1 MNRTPARVPLGV
13 PDAATGPDSVD
24 GLRATIDLAPIGLAQ
39 FDLDGRFLHV
49 NDRLCEILGCTRP
62 DLLPRTF
69 QEITA
74 ADDLPRC
81 LELTR
86 SLAAAEIAD
95 YCLEKRF
102 VRPDSSVMWARI
114 TVSAVRRTNGTVA
127 FFIGAAEEI
136 TEQVTTLQNLRTAEE
151 RLRTALDASM
161 IGTFRFDIRQNAL
174 DWADGLDRL
183 FGGVENVTLEQFFSV
198 IHPDDREHMMASYRK
213 SVSDGADFEEEFR
226 VIWPDGSIHWL
237 HDRGRTFIGEDLQPL
252 YILGAI
258 TDITNHKR
266 MEEVI
271 AAREAQFRT
280 LANTIPQLAWVAD
293 NDGRRSWFNDRWFEY
308 TGTTLEQSKGFG
320 WMRAYES
327 EAAAHAALDGMR
339 TAFRQGAIWEST
351 IRLRRSDGTFG
362 WFLSRALP
370 VRGPDGA
377 ITQWFGTNTDITDR
391 ANAEREREAVI
402 ERERMARLEAE
413 RATAVRDQVL
423 SFVAH
428 DLRNPLQAIMLT
440 ASGLLDQASPAAKD
454 TRPAEII
461 KRCARDMDRLIADL
475 LDVSRIESGT
485 LAVRREPVAIPLL
498 VSVVVERLQKQAHSR
513 KVQLVQKVDPDLAL
527 VQGDSQRLV
536 QAFCNLVG
544 NAIKFTPP
552 GGRVVIGGTQSA
564 THVDLSVQ
572 DTGGGIA
579 PEHIDSIFKQFWQ
592 GNRTSGGAGLGLTIV
607 KGIVE
612 SHGGEVRVESVLNSG
627 TTFNVRL
634 PRASESPLFP
644 RAPA

>member
-1 MNRTPARVPLGV
+1 MEKTPARLPLG
-13 PDAATGPDSVD
+13 AADGTTGHDSVD

-49 NDRLCEILGCTRP
+49 NDRLCEILGCTRS
-62 DLLPRTF
+62 DLLPQTF

-86 SLAAAEIAD
+86 RLAAAEIPA

-102 VRPDSSVMWARI
+102 VRPDRSVVWARI
-114 TVSAVRRTNGTVA
+114 TVSAVRRTDKTVA
-127 FFIGAAEEI
+127 FFIGAAEDI
-136 TEQVTTLQNLRTAEE
+136 TEQFTALQNLRTAEE

-198 IHPDDREHMMASYRK
+198 IHPDDREHVLASYEK
-213 SVSDGADFEEEFR
+213 SVTEGADFEEEFR
-226 VIWPDGSIHWL
+226 VMWPDGSIHWL
-237 HDRGRTFIGEDLQPL
+237 HDRGRTFTGEDLKPL

-308 TGTTLEQSKGFG
+308 TGTTLEESQGFG

-327 EAAAHAALDGMR
+327 DAAAHTALAGMR
-339 TAFRQGAIWEST
+339 AAFRQGSIWEST
-351 IRLRRSDGTFG
+351 IRLRRRDGTYG

-370 VRGPDGA
+370 VRGPDGTV
-377 ITQWFGTNTDITDR
+377 TQWFGTNTDITDR

-402 ERERMARLEAE
+402 ERERMAREQAE
-413 RATAVRDQVL
+413 RATAEREQVL

-440 ASGLLDQASPAAKD
+440 ASGLLDQASPD
-454 TRPAEII
+454 ERETHPAGII
-461 KRCARDMDRLIADL
+461 NRCARDMDRLIADL
-475 LDVSRIESGT
+475 LDVGRIESGT
-485 LAVRREPVAIPLL
+485 LAVRHEPVAIPPL
-498 VSVVVERLQKQAHSR
+498 VSVVMERLHKQAQSR
-513 KVQLVQKVDPDLAL
+513 NVQLVQQVDPDLAP
-527 VQGDSQRLV
+527 VPGDAQRLV

-544 NAIKFTPP
+544 NAIKFTPA
-552 GGRVVIGGTQSA
+552 GGRVVIGGTQSD
-564 THVDLSVQ
+564 THVELFVE
-572 DTGGGIA
+572 DTGRGIA
-579 PEHIDSIFKQFWQ
+579 PEHLVSIFKQFWQ
-592 GNRTSGGAGLGLTIV
+592 ANRTAGGAGLGLTIV

-612 SHGGEVRVESVLNSG
+612 SHGGEVGVDSELNRG
-627 TTFNVRL
+627 TRFNVRL
-634 PRASESPLFP
+634 PRADRIPD
-644 RAPA
+644 R

>member
-1 MNRTPARVPLGV
+1 MNRTPARSPLIVPNGV
-13 PDAATGPDSVD
+13 TGHDSVD

-39 FDLDGRFLHV
+39 FDVDGRFLHV
-49 NDRLCEILGCTRP
+49 NDRLCDILGCTRSE
-62 DLLPRTF
+62 LVARTF

-86 SLAAAEIAD
+86 RLAAAEIPD
-95 YCLEKRF
+95 YCLDKRF
-102 VRPDSSVMWARI
+102 VRPDGPVVWVRI
-114 TVSAVRRTNGTVA
+114 TVSAVRRKDGTVA

-136 TEQVTTLQNLRTAEE
+136 TEQVTALQNLRTAEE

-161 IGTFRFDIRQNAL
+161 IGTFRFDLRQNEL

-198 IHPDDREHMMASYRK
+198 IHPDDREHMMTSYRK
-213 SVSDGADFEEEFR
+213 SVSDGVDFEEEFR

-237 HDRGRTFIGEDLQPL
+237 HDRGRTFIGEDLKPL

-258 TDITNHKR
+258 TDVSNHKR

-271 AAREAQFRT
+271 AAREAQFRV

-308 TGTTLEQSKGFG
+308 TGLTLEQSIGFG
-320 WMRAYES
+320 WMRAHES
-327 EAAAHAALDGMR
+327 EAAAHTVLDGMR
-339 TAFRQGAIWEST
+339 TAFRQGSTWEST
-351 IRLRRSDGTFG
+351 IRLRRSDGTSG

-391 ANAEREREAVI
+391 ANAEREREEVI
-402 ERERMARLEAE
+402 ERERMARQEAE
-413 RATAVRDQVL
+413 RATAAREQVL

-440 ASGLLDQASPAAKD
+440 ASGLLDQAPPTEKE
-454 TRPAEII
+454 THPAEII

-475 LDVSRIESGT
+475 LDVSRIASGT
-485 LAVRREPVAIPLL
+485 LAVRREPVAVPLL
-498 VSVVVERLQKQAHSR
+498 VSVVVERLQEEARSR
-513 KVQLVQKVDPDLAL
+513 KVQLAHKVDPDLAL
-527 VQGDSQRLV
+527 VQGDAQRLV
-536 QAFCNLVG
+536 QALCNLVG

-552 GGRVVIGGTQSA
+552 GGRVVIGGSQSD
-564 THVDLSVQ
+564 THVDLFVQ
-572 DTGGGIA
+572 DTGRGIA
-579 PEHIDSIFKQFWQ
+579 PEHLVSIFNQFWQ
-592 GNRTSGGAGLGLTIV
+592 ASRTSGGAGLGLTIV

-612 SHGGEVRVESVLNSG
+612 SHGGEVRVESAPDRG
-627 TTFNVRL
+627 TTFNVLL
-634 PRASESPLFP
+634 PRAQAL
-644 RAPA
+644 